1 MQPYV
6 QSVARAR
13 GSSTLLAMRGS
24 VAGSMSVRSLLGVV
38 AVCLASFVMLG
49 SVLFVGTSRAT
60 AASGF
65 AIAGCRLFSSS
76 AVVDGVLTPG
86 HTPVADPGII
96 EDDPDAESMPMAA
109 VRFPDEASVW
119 AAAGI
124 RGADL
129 AAAVE
134 SANAATGSLA
144 GLGPAR
150 TDREVSDSIVRL
162 YCGLLGREPDALEL
176 EHWARRYWNGLPLA
190 SIADAFTTSAEFVD
204 RHGDLVDEALVTLL
218 YRSVLAREP
227 AAGGVDSFIAMLR
240 SGEMSRGGLVAA
252 FTDSPEFVSATGTME
267 PEKPPL
273 PYPAVGSGRRV
284 IYANREAR
292 VWFVEATGELA
303 KTHQVSG
310 RRGVPNPGRYNVY
323 SKSRYAW
330 APYDGITMEY
340 MVRFAREEWPYG
352 FHSIPINPDDSP
364 LQTIEQLG
372 TLRSGGCVRQNFD
385 DAEFTFGWAD
395 VGTRVIMLP

>member
-1 MQPYV
+1 MGDRNFLRT
-6 QSVARAR
+6 SVVC
-13 GSSTLLAMRGS
+13 LVS
-24 VAGSMSVRSLLGVV
+24 VVLLG
-38 AVCLASFVMLG
+38 SG
-49 SVLFVGTSRAT
+49 LFVHIPRAS
-60 AASGF
+60 AASGW
-65 AIAGCRLFSSS
+65 AVSGCRLSSPTGL
-76 AVVDGVLTPG
+76 VDGVLTPG
-86 HTPVADPGII
+86 HVPAADPAIVEG
-96 EDDPDAESMPMAA
+96 DPDAESMPMAA
-109 VRFPDEASVW
+109 VQFPDEASVW

-129 AAAVE
+129 AAAVD
-134 SANAATGSLA
+134 SVGTPTGSLA

-150 TDREVSDSIVRL
+150 TDREISDSIVRL
-162 YCGLLGREPDALEL
+162 YCGLLGREPDALDL
-176 EHWARRYWNGLPLA
+176 EYWTRRYWNGLPLA
-190 SIADAFTTSAEFVD
+190 TIADAFTTSAEFVD
-204 RHGDLVDEALVTLL
+204 RHGDLADEALVSVL
-218 YRSVLAREP
+218 YRTVLVREP
-227 AAGGVDSFIAMLR
+227 AAGGAGSFITMLR
-240 SGEMSRGGLVAA
+240 NGEMTRGSLVVA
-252 FTDSPEFVSATGTME
+252 FTDSPEFVAATATVE

-352 FHSIPINPDDSP
+352 FHSIPINPDNSP
-364 LQTIEQLG
+364 LQTREQLG
-372 TLRSGGCVRQNFD
+372 TLRSGGCVRQDFD
-385 DAEFTFGWAD
+385 DAEFTFGWTD